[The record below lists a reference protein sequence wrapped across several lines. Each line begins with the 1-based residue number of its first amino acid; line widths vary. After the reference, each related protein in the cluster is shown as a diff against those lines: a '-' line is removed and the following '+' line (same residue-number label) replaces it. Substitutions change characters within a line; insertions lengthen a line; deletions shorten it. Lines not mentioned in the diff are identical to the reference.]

1 MRSALARRGRRG
13 SPDAIRAATAI
24 AALRTLIGAGLI
36 AAPGPMLSS
45 WGYSKEES
53 RSATVRALLRT
64 AGGRDLVLGLATLAA
79 RKDDRALRRMAAVS
93 VAFDTGDTL
102 LSAALLAA
110 SPGAR
115 KPASAWVSVGIP
127 FTALSWW
134 VARGL
139 K

>member
-1 MRSALARRGRRG
+1 MRSALARRGWRG
-13 SPDAIRAATAI
+13 GSEAIRAATAI

-36 AAPGPMLSS
+36 AAPGPMLRS
-45 WGYSKEES
+45 WGYPREES
-53 RSATVRALLRT
+53 QSATVRALLRT

-79 RKDDRALRRMAAVS
+79 RGDDRALRRMAAVS
-93 VAFDTGDTL
+93 AAFDAADTL

-115 KPASAWVSVGIP
+115 KPASEWVSVGVP
-127 FTALSWW
+127 FTALGSW

-139 K
+139 R